1 MSYKTILV
9 SLNEVGR
16 VAELVAAAVT
26 LGRDTGAHVSGLY
39 VVPAVQVYPSVGFEA
54 APQVFEGN
62 RTFFKDNAQR
72 VKQLFEDAMRRE
84 GVPHDFHQIDARTPV
99 IADEVIVAGRSAD
112 LVVLSATNPDEI
124 TGVERDFVEQ
134 VVMAAGRPVVVLPY
148 HGDAAISLKEI
159 VIGWDGGREAA
170 RATFDALPLLKKAT
184 KVRVVRIDPQKDA
197 SLRGSVAGADLAE
210 SLARHG
216 VKAEVDWRSGYA
228 VLVNEAKATE
238 FARGVARELVGVQRV
253 NEQAPALTGS
263 EDFAFML
270 QKVPGSYLLIGN
282 GDGEGSCMVHNPAY
296 DFNDDNIATGSAY
309 WVLLTRRFLAS

>member
-16 VAELVAAAVT
+16 LAELVTAAVT

-72 VKQLFEDAMRRE
+72 VKQAFEEALRRE
-84 GVPHDFHQIDARTPV
+84 GLPHDFHQIDARTPV
-99 IADEVIVAGRSAD
+99 IADEVIAAGRSAD
-112 LVVLSATNPDEI
+112 LVVASATNPDEI

-134 VVMAAGRPVVVLPY
+134 VVMAVGRPVVVLPY
-148 HGDAAISLKEI
+148 QGDAAISLKEI

-216 VKAEVDWRSGYA
+216 VKAEAQGYPTEGLDEGQA
-228 VLVNEAKATE
+228 LMRCAEDCGAGLIVMGAYGHSRLAEFIFGGATRFVLN
-238 FARGVARELVGVQRV
+238 RMSH
-253 NEQAPALTGS
+253 P
-263 EDFAFML
+263 
-270 QKVPGSYLLIGN
+270 
-282 GDGEGSCMVHNPAY
+282 
-296 DFNDDNIATGSAY
+296 
-309 WVLLTRRFLAS
+309 VLMSH

>member
-16 VAELVAAAVT
+16 LAELVAAAAT

-72 VKQLFEDAMRRE
+72 VKQAFEEALRRE
-84 GVPHDFHQIDARTPV
+84 GLPHDFHQIDARTPV
-99 IADEVIVAGRSAD
+99 IADEVIAAGRSAD
-112 LVVLSATNPDEI
+112 LLVVSATNPDEI

-134 VVMAAGRPVVVLPY
+134 VVMAVGRPVVVLPY
-148 HGDAAISLKEI
+148 QGDAAISLKEI

-170 RATFDALPLLKKAT
+170 RATFDALPLLKKAA
-184 KVRVVRIDPQKDA
+184 KVRVVRIDPQKDV

-216 VKAEVDWRSGYA
+216 VKAEAQGYPTEGLDEGQA
-228 VLVNEAKATE
+228 LMRCAEDCGAGLIVMGAYGHSRLAEFIFGGATRFVLN
-238 FARGVARELVGVQRV
+238 RMSH
-253 NEQAPALTGS
+253 P
-263 EDFAFML
+263 
-270 QKVPGSYLLIGN
+270 
-282 GDGEGSCMVHNPAY
+282 
-296 DFNDDNIATGSAY
+296 
-309 WVLLTRRFLAS
+309 VLMSH

>member
-16 VAELVAAAVT
+16 LAELVAAAVT

-72 VKQLFEDAMRRE
+72 VKQAFEEAMRRE
-84 GVPHDFHQIDARTPV
+84 GLPHDFHQIDARTPV
-99 IADEVIVAGRSAD
+99 IADEVIAAGRSAD
-112 LVVLSATNPDEI
+112 LVVASATNPDEI

-134 VVMAAGRPVVVLPY
+134 VVMAVGRPVVVLPY
-148 HGDAAISLKEI
+148 QGDAAISLKEI

-216 VKAEVDWRSGYA
+216 VKAEAQGYPTEGLDEGQA
-228 VLVNEAKATE
+228 LMRCAEDCGAGLIVMGAYGHSRLAEFIFGGATRFVLN
-238 FARGVARELVGVQRV
+238 RMSH
-253 NEQAPALTGS
+253 P
-263 EDFAFML
+263 
-270 QKVPGSYLLIGN
+270 
-282 GDGEGSCMVHNPAY
+282 
-296 DFNDDNIATGSAY
+296 
-309 WVLLTRRFLAS
+309 VLMSH